1 MSLSP
6 AAQNLNW
13 LVTNFVD
20 RVPGVAHAV
29 VVSADGLLL
38 VASEGLPRDRA
49 DQLAAVASGLTSLT
63 QGAARCFEAGNVV
76 QTVIEME
83 RGFLFLMSI
92 SDGSCLAV
100 LAATELRRRS
110 GRLRDGAARR
120 AHRRRAHA
128 GGAQRAAGR
137 PPSMTS
143 TASQRA
149 AAG

>member
-100 LAATELRRRS
+100 LAAPNCDIGLIGYAMT
-110 GRLRDGAARR
+110 RLVERVGLQLTPEIR
-120 AHRRRAHA
+120 AQLHVSMRA
-128 GGAQRAAGR
+128 
-137 PPSMTS
+137 
-143 TASQRA
+143 
-149 AAG
+149 

>member
-1 MSLSP
+1 MTSP
-6 AAQNLNW
+6 SSAQPTQNQFGW
-13 LVTNFVD
+13 LVNDFAE

-38 VASEGLPRDRA
+38 TASNRLPLDRA
-49 DQLAAVASGLTSLT
+49 DQLAAVASGLVSLT

-100 LAATELRRRS
+100 LAATSCDVGLVGYEMALLVERTGDVLTPAVRNELQAVLPR
-110 GRLRDGAARR
+110 
-120 AHRRRAHA
+120 
-128 GGAQRAAGR
+128 
-137 PPSMTS
+137 
-143 TASQRA
+143 
-149 AAG
+149 